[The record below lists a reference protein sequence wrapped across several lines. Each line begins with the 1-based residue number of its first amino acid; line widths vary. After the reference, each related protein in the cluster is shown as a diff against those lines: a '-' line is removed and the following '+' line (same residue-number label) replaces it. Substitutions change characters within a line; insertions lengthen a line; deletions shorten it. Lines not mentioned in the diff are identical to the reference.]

1 MDNLHHKPIKRFGLE
16 GSIHDEASIGR
27 LKIEYI
33 RLLVMEMRLSGH
45 APRID
50 IDPDFTIS
58 YNEHT
63 ESFEFK
69 LSIHGIYIGKRKSEC
84 ILGIDGTRVIYT
96 QQSRSSELSQD
107 RESRL
112 NQK

>member
-16 GSIHDEASIGR
+16 GIINDEASIAR

-33 RLLVMEMRLSGH
+33 RLLVTEMRLSGH

-58 YNEHT
+58 YNEHK
-63 ESFEFK
+63 EYFEFK
-69 LSIHGIYIGKRKSEC
+69 LSVHGIYIGKRRSEC
-84 ILGIDGTRVIYT
+84 IMGIDGTKAIYT
-96 QQSRSSELSQD
+96 QQSKSSESLQD
-107 RESRL
+107 QESRL